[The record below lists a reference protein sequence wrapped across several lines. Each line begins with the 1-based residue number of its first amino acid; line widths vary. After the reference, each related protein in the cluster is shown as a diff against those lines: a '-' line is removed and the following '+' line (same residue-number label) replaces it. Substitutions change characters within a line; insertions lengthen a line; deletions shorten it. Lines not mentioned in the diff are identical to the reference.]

1 MLECTY
7 YSCRVE
13 ADLEMGDFAS
23 KGQLAMSAD
32 IFARA
37 VTASRGTFLQ
47 PLHHPTTK
55 NYLPSISESASRAE
69 AEAPAVRIERG

>member
-1 MLECTY
+1 MHECTY

-13 ADLEMGDFAS
+13 ADLKVGDFAS
-23 KGQLAMSAD
+23 TGQLAMSAD
-32 IFARA
+32 IFVRA

-55 NYLPSISESASRAE
+55 NYSVSVSESASRA
-69 AEAPAVRIERG
+69 RG